1 MPLGLQEWA
10 ALGEIFAAVAV
21 VITLVYL
28 ARQVRQGSSNIHNST
43 SWAITQPIGSFQPK
57 CMLRLS
63 ALCTAPRDVAS
74 PQRN

>member
-1 MPLGLQEWA
+1 VVWA
-10 ALGEIFAAVAV
+10 HEGEPGPGAGPQREIRALA
-21 VITLVYL
+21 YL
-28 ARQVRQGSSNIHNST
+28 ARQVRQGSGNIHNST

-74 PQRN
+74 PERN